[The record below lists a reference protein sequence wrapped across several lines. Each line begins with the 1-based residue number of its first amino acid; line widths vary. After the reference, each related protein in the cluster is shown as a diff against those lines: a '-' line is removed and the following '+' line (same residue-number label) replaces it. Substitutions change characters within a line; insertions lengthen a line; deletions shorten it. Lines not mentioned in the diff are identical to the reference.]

1 MDDRTIR
8 AAYRLRSRLL
18 CGCGRHMWATRR
30 NPEVG
35 GSAALYETCRRCGTE
50 RTGRDPASATRAGWF
65 GA

>member
-8 AAYRLRSRLL
+8 AAYRLRSKVL
-18 CGCGRHMWATRR
+18 CRVGRHMWKQRR

-35 GSAALYETCRRCGTE
+35 GSAAVYETCRRCGTE
-50 RTGRDPASATRAGWF
+50 RTGDLPGSPTSAAWF